1 MKLTYVL
8 FNAFG
13 IGGTV
18 RTVINQAN
26 GMVAR
31 GHDVE
36 IVSLMRYWEDTP
48 FPLDE
53 RVRIIPMVD
62 SSSGEHVDWDGFDG
76 EEDTSWH
83 ASFPAGVSEKAE
95 QRRRLNALIRYL
107 PTIEDR
113 IVVTTKPSIDLFVE
127 RYTDPS
133 LIRIVQEHTNFDY
146 HNAEWRKAYHGV
158 LTQMDAL
165 VTLTESD
172 RVAYSAE
179 FPDLRVEQIPNA
191 LHALDVPRSDLSRTQ
206 VVSAGRLDG
215 NKGFDMLIQAF
226 AKVVETHPDWTLRI
240 HGDGPEE
247 ARLRK
252 LILAEHLYNHV
263 FLMGATNS
271 LDDELAKGSVFAMS
285 SKSEGFGM
293 VLLEAMNCGL
303 PVVSFSCP
311 VGPRELV
318 NDGVDGFLVPERDVE
333 ALAEGIIRLI
343 EDEGL
348 RRDFSEAAL
357 KKAAEYGPD
366 PIADSWEQLF
376 ESLGGGAE

>member
-36 IVSLMRYWEDTP
+36 IISLMRYWDEPP
-48 FPLDE
+48 FPIDE
-53 RVRIIPMVD
+53 RVTITPMVD
-62 SSSGEHVDWDGFDG
+62 STSGAHVDWDGFDG

-83 ASFPAGVSEKAE
+83 ESFPAGVSANEE
-95 QRRRLNALIRYL
+95 QRHRLNALIRYL
-107 PTIEDR
+107 PVIEDR

-133 LIRIVQEHTNFDY
+133 LIRIVQEHTNFGY

-179 FPDLRVEQIPNA
+179 FPNLRVERIPNA
-191 LHALDVPRSDLSRTQ
+191 LHTLDAPHTDFSRTQ

-215 NKGFDMLIQAF
+215 NKGFDMMIKAF
-226 AKVVETHPDWTLRI
+226 GKVVESHPDWTLRI

-247 ARLRK
+247 DRLRK
-252 LILAEHLYNHV
+252 LILTEHLYNHV
-263 FLMGATNS
+263 FLMGATTQ
-271 LDDELAKGSVFAMS
+271 LDEELAKGSVFAMS

-318 NDGVDGFLVPERDVE
+318 NDGVDGFLVPEKDVE
-333 ALAEGIIRLI
+333 ALAEGLVRLI
-343 EDEGL
+343 EDESL
-348 RRDFSEAAL
+348 RRDFSDAAL

-366 PIADSWEQLF
+366 PINDSWEQLF
-376 ESLGGGAE
+376 KSLSGTK